1 MSWTQTDTS
10 FKKLSNK
17 RITTSTGKG
26 LPEEKGAST
35 LELYLPDI
43 KTGLIPGT
51 GFAGYGVSGNL
62 FYYGPTAAFG
72 QTLAVDTS
80 VPGNLTWFATSGWAN
95 TTAANDGTAA
105 SEAQRLGD
113 WVSDKYDAFGTVPGA
128 GYEIKVYDRNNN
140 LITKSDNS
148 NWLFDYQ
155 TGILVFN
162 NDATSISTLI
172 STSGPFKIVGWRYI
186 GPKGIIPASYGGLG
200 YTSYNLGDLIVG
212 AGSTIITLP
221 VGTNNYILSAD
232 SSTPSGLRWVA
243 NSGGG
248 GGSGIS
254 YLNNLTDGQQYFA
267 TGTSGI
273 GFNISSSGSTHT
285 FNIPIAGVGVTGL
298 ITGLAQTIEGSKTF
312 TSAIIGDL
320 VGTATTAGFA
330 FTANYAH
337 QSGYAITSGFATTAY
352 YSYESGYGI
361 TSGFSTTASYSYESG
376 YGVTSGFATTAS
388 YSYESGYGVT
398 SGFASTAN
406 YAYQSGYAITSGFAS
421 TSTNINIVNA
431 ASGTFYPILSNTFY
445 STSGIGASV
454 NGLFSFDVA
463 SGAFGA
469 TSVNIFPGQ
478 SYSIGGNSVLSSTS
492 LGTGVTNSSLTALG
506 IITTGTWSATAI
518 TAYYGGTGYN
528 SYTKG
533 DILVGAGNTFI
544 KLNVGTDNY
553 VLTASSTSA
562 TGLSW
567 LPTAPSA
574 ATGLTT
580 LNGLSVGI
588 QYLSFGYSGT
598 VPDFSSSGST
608 HTLNIPLAGTG
619 STGLVSTQS
628 QSFAGIKT
636 FTNAVS
642 ITDNTVSNST
652 STGALTITGGVGIG
666 GSLYTGTSTA
676 DSISGVILNNGVI
689 TSGSWAGSLITGLY
703 GGTGFNSYNKGDL
716 LVGFGSSFVK
726 LPVGSDNYILAA
738 DNTTAS
744 GLKWVL
750 NTGGGGGGAGASVY
764 IGENPPPWTSN
775 PGDFWWNSD
784 NGALNIYYAD
794 VDTSQ
799 WVEINS
805 YFGGVDAPTNMGIG
819 ITQIN
824 GLGASAQFLYA
835 GFNGSNFN
843 ISSTGNS
850 HTFNI
855 PIAGVGIT
863 GLVSG
868 FDQTFGGIKTFQN
881 GLISGNGVTI
891 YGSLSLPNQPLSV
904 LYGGT
909 GKTSYNLGDI
919 LVGAGTSI
927 IGLSVGTNGY
937 VLQSNSALPSGLG
950 WTNVSSVNVSETA
963 PTPAVTGDLWWNSI
977 DGSLSVYFVDVD
989 STAQWVEVGNA
1000 PSSSTGTSTI
1010 SGIYYLNGLYDNT
1023 QYLNVGAGN
1032 SFYVSSSSNTHTI
1045 NIPLA
1050 GSGFTGLMSGIAQTF
1065 TGNKTFENDVVVS
1078 GMLNFTFATI
1088 GTAGITTTP
1097 SIAFI
1102 GQTNNPIT
1110 LNILSDN
1117 SLSFDSASG
1126 QLFKI
1131 SNDLLADYIYS
1142 VNDVSGLPILRAKS
1156 DSTLTMA
1163 EYGSNVGIGLSNPT
1177 YKLQVSG
1184 DVYAS
1189 TSKVAKGFIETVYG
1203 FGTTSGTIAPNWNN
1217 GSTQTMTLDNN
1228 LTLNAPVF
1236 MPTGSSMKLIITQ
1249 DVSGSRLLSQNGAY
1263 KFLGGVNT
1271 LTTAGNAIDIIN
1283 IFYDGTN
1290 YLSEIKK
1297 NYS

>member
-1 MSWTQTDTS
+1 MPWTQTDTS

-17 RITTSTGKG
+17 RITTSVGKG

-51 GFAGYGVSGNL
+51 GYAGYGVSGNL
-62 FYYGPTAAFG
+62 FYHGPTAAFG

-80 VPGNLTWFATSGWAN
+80 VPGNLTWFATAGWAN
-95 TTAANDGTAA
+95 TTAANDGTAG

-200 YTSYNLGDLIVG
+200 YTSYTLGDLIVG
-212 AGSTIITLP
+212 AGSTIIPLP

-232 SSTPSGLRWVA
+232 SSTPTGLRWIV
-243 NSGGG
+243 NTGG
-248 GGSGIS
+248 GGSGITF
-254 YLNNLTDGQQYFA
+254 LNNLTEGQQYFA
-267 TGTSGI
+267 TGASGF

-298 ITGLAQTIEGSKTF
+298 ITGIAQTIDGSKTF
-312 TSAIIGDL
+312 VSDTLISSNSVSTSISTGALVVSGGVGIGGSL
-320 VGTATTAGFA
+320 FVTSLLPS
-330 FTANYAH
+330 NL
-337 QSGYAITSGFATTAY
+337 SGIVVNNGVITSGDWA
-352 YSYESGYGI
+352 GNLI
-361 TSGFSTTASYSYESG
+361 TG
-376 YGVTSGFATTAS
+376 
-388 YSYESGYGVT
+388 
-398 SGFASTAN
+398 
-406 YAYQSGYAITSGFAS
+406 
-421 TSTNINIVNA
+421 
-431 ASGTFYPILSNTFY
+431 
-445 STSGIGASV
+445 
-454 NGLFSFDVA
+454 
-463 SGAFGA
+463 
-469 TSVNIFPGQ
+469 
-478 SYSIGGNSVLSSTS
+478 
-492 LGTGVTNSSLTALG
+492 
-506 IITTGTWSATAI
+506 
-518 TAYYGGTGYN
+518 YYGGTGYN
-528 SYTKG
+528 SYSKG
-533 DILVGAGNTFI
+533 DILVGAGSTFI
-544 KLNVGTDNY
+544 KLPVGTNNY
-553 VLTASSTSA
+553 V
-562 TGLSW
+562 
-567 LPTAPSA
+567 
-574 ATGLTT
+574 
-580 LNGLSVGI
+580 
-588 QYLSFGYSGT
+588 
-598 VPDFSSSGST
+598 
-608 HTLNIPLAGTG
+608 
-619 STGLVSTQS
+619 
-628 QSFAGIKT
+628 
-636 FTNAVS
+636 
-642 ITDNTVSNST
+642 
-652 STGALTITGGVGIG
+652 
-666 GSLYTGTSTA
+666 
-676 DSISGVILNNGVI
+676 
-689 TSGSWAGSLITGLY
+689 
-703 GGTGFNSYNKGDL
+703 
-716 LVGFGSSFVK
+716 
-726 LPVGSDNYILAA
+726 LAA
-738 DNTTAS
+738 DNTTSS
-744 GLKWVL
+744 GLRWVA
-750 NTGGGGGGAGASVY
+750 NSGGSGGTGSSVY
-764 IGENPPPWTSN
+764 IGDNPPPGASN
-775 PGDFWWNSD
+775 AGDLWWNSD
-784 NGALNIYYAD
+784 NGALNIYYVD
-794 VDTSQ
+794 VDTAQ

-805 YFGGVDAPTNMGIG
+805 YFGGIDVPANFGIG
-819 ITQIN
+819 ITQLNNI
-824 GLGASAQFLYA
+824 GSSSQFLYA
-835 GFNGSNFN
+835 GFSGSNFN

-868 FDQTFGGIKTFQN
+868 FAQTFGGIKTFEN

-909 GKTSYNLGDI
+909 GKTSYSLGDI

-927 IGLSVGTNGY
+927 IGLSVGANGY
-937 VLQSNSALPSGLG
+937 VLQSNSSSPSGLG

-963 PTPAVTGDLWWNSI
+963 PSPAAIGDLWWNSI
-977 DGSLSVYFVDVD
+977 DGSLSVYFIDVD

-1000 PSSSTGTSTI
+1000 PSSSAGSSTI
-1010 SGIYYLNGLYDNT
+1010 SGIYYLNGLYDST

-1045 NIPLA
+1045 QIPLA

-1065 TGNKTFENDVVVS
+1065 SGNKTFQNDVVVS

-1088 GTAGITTTP
+1088 GTAGITTSP

-1110 LNILSDN
+1110 LNVLPDN

-1163 EYGSNVGIGLSNPT
+1163 EYGSNVGIGLSNPS

-1184 DVYAS
+1184 DVYSS
-1189 TSKVAKGFIETVYG
+1189 TSKAAKGFIETVYG
-1203 FGTTSGTIAPNWNN
+1203 FGTTSGTITPNWNN
-1217 GSTQTMTLDNN
+1217 GSTQTMTLNNN
-1228 LTLNAPVF
+1228 LTLNAPVS
-1236 MPTGSSMKLIITQ
+1236 MPTGSSMKLVITQ
-1249 DVSGSRLLSQNGAY
+1249 DVSGSRLLSPNGAY

>member
-1 MSWTQTDTS
+1 MPWTQTDTS

-17 RITTSTGKG
+17 RITTSVGKG

-62 FYYGPTAAFG
+62 FYHGPTAAFG

-80 VPGNLTWFATSGWAN
+80 VPGNLTWFATTGWGN
-95 TTAANDGTAA
+95 TTAANDGTAG

-128 GYEIKVYDRNNN
+128 GYEIKVYDRNDN
-140 LITKSDNS
+140 LITKSDTS

-162 NDATSISTLI
+162 QDATSISTLI
-172 STSGPFKIVGWRYI
+172 STSGPFKIVGWRYV

-200 YTSYNLGDLIVG
+200 YTSYNLGDLVVG

-248 GGSGIS
+248 GG
-254 YLNNLTDGQQYFA
+254 
-267 TGTSGI
+267 TGT
-273 GFNISSSGSTHT
+273 
-285 FNIPIAGVGVTGL
+285 
-298 ITGLAQTIEGSKTF
+298 
-312 TSAIIGDL
+312 
-320 VGTATTAGFA
+320 
-330 FTANYAH
+330 
-337 QSGYAITSGFATTAY
+337 
-352 YSYESGYGI
+352 
-361 TSGFSTTASYSYESG
+361 
-376 YGVTSGFATTAS
+376 
-388 YSYESGYGVT
+388 
-398 SGFASTAN
+398 
-406 YAYQSGYAITSGFAS
+406 
-421 TSTNINIVNA
+421 
-431 ASGTFYPILSNTFY
+431 
-445 STSGIGASV
+445 
-454 NGLFSFDVA
+454 
-463 SGAFGA
+463 
-469 TSVNIFPGQ
+469 
-478 SYSIGGNSVLSSTS
+478 
-492 LGTGVTNSSLTALG
+492 
-506 IITTGTWSATAI
+506 
-518 TAYYGGTGYN
+518 
-528 SYTKG
+528 
-533 DILVGAGNTFI
+533 
-544 KLNVGTDNY
+544 
-553 VLTASSTSA
+553 
-562 TGLSW
+562 
-567 LPTAPSA
+567 
-574 ATGLTT
+574 
-580 LNGLSVGI
+580 
-588 QYLSFGYSGT
+588 
-598 VPDFSSSGST
+598 
-608 HTLNIPLAGTG
+608 
-619 STGLVSTQS
+619 
-628 QSFAGIKT
+628 
-636 FTNAVS
+636 
-642 ITDNTVSNST
+642 
-652 STGALTITGGVGIG
+652 
-666 GSLYTGTSTA
+666 
-676 DSISGVILNNGVI
+676 
-689 TSGSWAGSLITGLY
+689 
-703 GGTGFNSYNKGDL
+703 
-716 LVGFGSSFVK
+716 
-726 LPVGSDNYILAA
+726 
-738 DNTTAS
+738 
-744 GLKWVL
+744 
-750 NTGGGGGGAGASVY
+750 SVY
-764 IGENPPPWTSN
+764 IGETPPPYSSN
-775 PGDFWWNSD
+775 AGDLWYNSE

-805 YFGGVDAPTNMGIG
+805 AFGGVDPPANFGIG

-824 GLGASAQFLYA
+824 NIGSSAQFLYA

-855 PIAGVGIT
+855 PIAGVGVT

-868 FDQTFGGIKTFQN
+868 FAQTFGGIKTFEN

-891 YGSLSLPNQPLSV
+891 YGALSLPNQPLSSI
-904 LYGGT
+904 YGGT
-909 GKTSYNLGDI
+909 GKTVYSLGDI

-937 VLQSNSALPSGLG
+937 VLQSNSSLPSGLG

-963 PTPAVTGDLWWNSI
+963 PSPAVTGDLWWNSI
-977 DGSLSVYFVDVD
+977 DGSLSVYFVDID
-989 STAQWVEVGNA
+989 STPQWVEVGNA
-1000 PSSSTGTSTI
+1000 PSSSAGTSTI
-1010 SGIYYLNGLYDNT
+1010 SGIYYLNGLYDST

-1032 SFYVSSSSNTHTI
+1032 SFYVESSSNTHLI
-1045 NIPLA
+1045 QIPLA
-1050 GSGFTGLMSGIAQTF
+1050 GSGSTGLMSGIAQTF
-1065 TGNKTFENDVVVS
+1065 SGNKTFQNDVVVS

-1088 GTAGITTTP
+1088 GTAGITTSP

-1110 LNILSDN
+1110 LNVLPDN

-1163 EYGSNVGIGLSNPT
+1163 EYGSNVGIGLSNPS

-1184 DVYAS
+1184 DLYSS

-1203 FGTTSGTIAPNWNN
+1203 FGTTSGTITPNWNN
-1217 GSTQTMTLDNN
+1217 GSTQTMTLNNN
-1228 LTLNAPVF
+1228 LTLNAPVS
-1236 MPTGSSMKLIITQ
+1236 MPSGSSMKLVITQ
-1249 DVSGSRLLSQNGAY
+1249 DVSGSRILSPNGAY

>member
-1 MSWTQTDTS
+1 MPWTQTDTS

-17 RITTSTGKG
+17 RITTSVGKG

-62 FYYGPTAAFG
+62 FYHGPTAAFG

-80 VPGNLTWFATSGWAN
+80 VPGNLTWFATTGWGN
-95 TTAANDGTAA
+95 TTTANDGTAG

-186 GPKGIIPASYGGLG
+186 GPKGVIPASYGGLG
-200 YTSYNLGDLIVG
+200 YTSYNLGDLFVG
-212 AGSTIITLP
+212 AGSTIIPLP

-232 SSTPSGLRWVA
+232 SSTSSGLRWIA
-243 NSGGG
+243 NSGG
-248 GGSGIS
+248 S
-254 YLNNLTDGQQYFA
+254 
-267 TGTSGI
+267 
-273 GFNISSSGSTHT
+273 
-285 FNIPIAGVGVTGL
+285 
-298 ITGLAQTIEGSKTF
+298 
-312 TSAIIGDL
+312 
-320 VGTATTAGFA
+320 
-330 FTANYAH
+330 
-337 QSGYAITSGFATTAY
+337 
-352 YSYESGYGI
+352 
-361 TSGFSTTASYSYESG
+361 
-376 YGVTSGFATTAS
+376 
-388 YSYESGYGVT
+388 
-398 SGFASTAN
+398 
-406 YAYQSGYAITSGFAS
+406 
-421 TSTNINIVNA
+421 
-431 ASGTFYPILSNTFY
+431 
-445 STSGIGASV
+445 
-454 NGLFSFDVA
+454 
-463 SGAFGA
+463 
-469 TSVNIFPGQ
+469 
-478 SYSIGGNSVLSSTS
+478 
-492 LGTGVTNSSLTALG
+492 
-506 IITTGTWSATAI
+506 
-518 TAYYGGTGYN
+518 GGTG
-528 SYTKG
+528 S
-533 DILVGAGNTFI
+533 
-544 KLNVGTDNY
+544 
-553 VLTASSTSA
+553 
-562 TGLSW
+562 
-567 LPTAPSA
+567 
-574 ATGLTT
+574 
-580 LNGLSVGI
+580 
-588 QYLSFGYSGT
+588 
-598 VPDFSSSGST
+598 
-608 HTLNIPLAGTG
+608 
-619 STGLVSTQS
+619 
-628 QSFAGIKT
+628 
-636 FTNAVS
+636 
-642 ITDNTVSNST
+642 
-652 STGALTITGGVGIG
+652 
-666 GSLYTGTSTA
+666 
-676 DSISGVILNNGVI
+676 
-689 TSGSWAGSLITGLY
+689 
-703 GGTGFNSYNKGDL
+703 
-716 LVGFGSSFVK
+716 
-726 LPVGSDNYILAA
+726 
-738 DNTTAS
+738 
-744 GLKWVL
+744 
-750 NTGGGGGGAGASVY
+750 SVY
-764 IGENPPPWTSN
+764 IAETPPPYSSN
-775 PGDFWWNSD
+775 AGDLWYNSE
-784 NGALNIYYAD
+784 NGALNIYYVD
-794 VDTSQ
+794 VDTAQ

-805 YFGGVDAPTNMGIG
+805 AFGGVDPPANFGIG
-819 ITQIN
+819 ITQLNNI
-824 GLGASAQFLYA
+824 GSSAQFLYA
-835 GFNGSNFN
+835 GFSGNTFN

-850 HTFNI
+850 HTFNV
-855 PIAGVGIT
+855 PIAGVGVT

-891 YGSLSLPNQPLSV
+891 YGSLSLPNQPLSA

-909 GKTSYNLGDI
+909 GKSAYSLGDI

-937 VLQSNSALPSGLG
+937 VLQSNSSLPSGLG
-950 WTNVSSVNVSETA
+950 WTNVSSVNVSENA
-963 PTPAVTGDLWWNSI
+963 PSPAVIGDLWWNSI

-1000 PSSSTGTSTI
+1000 PSSSSGSSTI
-1010 SGIYYLNGLYDNT
+1010 SGIYYLNGLYDST

-1032 SFYVSSSSNTHTI
+1032 SFYVDSISNTHTI
-1045 NIPLA
+1045 QIPLA

-1065 TGNKTFENDVVVS
+1065 SGNKTFQNDVVVS

-1088 GTAGITTTP
+1088 GTAGITTSP

-1102 GQTNNPIT
+1102 GQTNNPIS
-1110 LNILSDN
+1110 LNVLPDN

-1142 VNDVSGLPILRAKS
+1142 VNDVSGLPIIRAKS

-1163 EYGSNVGIGLSNPT
+1163 EYGSNVGVGLSNPT

-1203 FGTTSGTIAPNWNN
+1203 FGTTSGTITPNWNN
-1217 GSTQTMTLDNN
+1217 GSTQTMTLNNN
-1228 LTLNAPVF
+1228 LTLNAPVS
-1236 MPTGSSMKLIITQ
+1236 MPTGSSMKLVITQ
-1249 DVSGSRLLSQNGAY
+1249 DVSGSRLLSPNGAY

-1283 IFYDGTN
+1283 VFYDGTN

>member
-1 MSWTQTDTS
+1 MAWTQTDTS

-51 GFAGYGVSGNL
+51 GFAGYGVSGYL
-62 FYYGPTAAFG
+62 FYHGPSASLG

-80 VPGNLTWFATSGWAN
+80 VPGNLTWFATSGYGN
-95 TTAANDGTAA
+95 TTAANDGSAG

-128 GYEIKVYDRNNN
+128 GYEVKVYDRNNN

-172 STSGPFKIVGWRYI
+172 STSGPFKIVGWRYV

-232 SSTPSGLRWVA
+232 SSTSSGLKWIV
-243 NSGGG
+243 NSG

-254 YLNNLTDGQQYFA
+254 FLNGLTDGQQYFA
-267 TGTSGI
+267 TGTSGF

-285 FNIPIAGVGVTGL
+285 FNIPIAGIGVTGL
-298 ITGLAQTIEGSKTF
+298 VTGIAQTIDGTKTF
-312 TSAIIGDL
+312 TSDTII
-320 VGTATTAGFA
+320 
-330 FTANYAH
+330 
-337 QSGYAITSGFATTAY
+337 S
-352 YSYESGYGI
+352 
-361 TSGFSTTASYSYESG
+361 
-376 YGVTSGFATTAS
+376 
-388 YSYESGYGVT
+388 
-398 SGFASTAN
+398 
-406 YAYQSGYAITSGFAS
+406 
-421 TSTNINIVNA
+421 
-431 ASGTFYPILSNTFY
+431 
-445 STSGIGASV
+445 
-454 NGLFSFDVA
+454 
-463 SGAFGA
+463 
-469 TSVNIFPGQ
+469 
-478 SYSIGGNSVLSSTS
+478 SST
-492 LGTGVTNSSLTALG
+492 
-506 IITTGTWSATAI
+506 
-518 TAYYGGTGYN
+518 
-528 SYTKG
+528 
-533 DILVGAGNTFI
+533 
-544 KLNVGTDNY
+544 
-553 VLTASSTSA
+553 
-562 TGLSW
+562 
-567 LPTAPSA
+567 
-574 ATGLTT
+574 
-580 LNGLSVGI
+580 
-588 QYLSFGYSGT
+588 
-598 VPDFSSSGST
+598 
-608 HTLNIPLAGTG
+608 
-619 STGLVSTQS
+619 VST
-628 QSFAGIKT
+628 
-636 FTNAVS
+636 
-642 ITDNTVSNST
+642 ST
-652 STGALTITGGVGIG
+652 STGALVVSGGVGIG
-666 GSLYTGTSTA
+666 GSLFVTSSLPS
-676 DSISGVILNNGVI
+676 SISGIVANNGVI
-689 TSGSWAGSLITGLY
+689 TSGSWAGSLITGFY
-703 GGTGFNSYNKGDL
+703 GGTGFNSYNKGDI
-716 LVGFGSSFVK
+716 LVGAGNTFVK
-726 LPVGSDNYILAA
+726 LPVGSDNYILVA
-738 DNTTAS
+738 DNTTATGLRWVVNS
-744 GLKWVL
+744 GA
-750 NTGGGGGGAGASVY
+750 GGGGTGGSVY
-764 IGENPPPWTSN
+764 IAETPPPYSSN
-775 PGDFWWNSD
+775 AGDLWYNSE
-784 NGALNIYYAD
+784 NGALNIYYVD

-805 YFGGVDAPTNMGIG
+805 AFGGVDPPANFGIG

-824 GLGASAQFLYA
+824 NIGSSAQFLYA
-835 GFNGSNFN
+835 GFSGSTFN

-855 PIAGVGIT
+855 PISGVGVT

-868 FDQTFGGIKTFQN
+868 FAQTFGGAKTFQN

-891 YGSLSLPNQPLSV
+891 YGALSLPSQPLSSV
-904 LYGGT
+904 YGGT
-909 GKTSYNLGDI
+909 GLTLYNLGDL

-927 IGLSVGTNGY
+927 ISLPLGSNGY
-937 VLQSNSALPSGLG
+937 ILQANSAYSSGLG
-950 WTNVSSVNVSETA
+950 WTYVSNVNVSETA
-963 PTPAVTGDLWWNSI
+963 PSPAITGDLWWNSI

-1000 PSSSTGTSTI
+1000 PSSSSGSSTI
-1010 SGIYYLNGLYDNT
+1010 SGIYYLNGLYDST

-1032 SFYVSSSSNTHTI
+1032 SFYVNSVSNTHTI

-1050 GSGFTGLMSGIAQTF
+1050 GSGFTGLISGIAQTF
-1065 TGNKTFENDVVVS
+1065 SGNKTFQNDVVVS

-1088 GTAGITTTP
+1088 GTAGITTSP

-1110 LNILSDN
+1110 LNVLPDN

-1142 VNDVSGLPILRAKS
+1142 VNDVSGLPIIRAKS

-1163 EYGSNVGIGLSNPT
+1163 EYGSNVGVGLSNPI

-1203 FGTTSGTIAPNWNN
+1203 FGTTSGAITPNWNN
-1217 GSTQTMTLDNN
+1217 GSTQTMTLNNN
-1228 LTLNAPVF
+1228 LTLNAPVS
-1236 MPTGSSMKLIITQ
+1236 MPTGSSMKLVISQ
-1249 DVSGSRLLSQNGAY
+1249 DVSGSRLLSPNGAY

-1283 IFYDGTN
+1283 VFYDGTN

-1297 NYS
+1297 GYS